1 VLTKK
6 ERQKAQE
13 ILDMMQGFTLQ
24 FNETFTTYRKEQ
36 VEALLDHLTEDKDTP
51 IEGKGGYD
59 N

>member
-24 FNETFTTYRKEQ
+24 FNGTFTTYSKEQ
-36 VEALLDHLTEDKDTP
+36 VEALLDHLTEED
-51 IEGKGGYD
+51 IEGKGD
-59 N
+59 NF